1 MLGRLLVP
9 SMVAAIGLAAGDMA
23 DAVVIGQ
30 RMGATGLAAVSL
42 ALPVFMMINVLVHG
56 LGIGGSVR
64 YSKYMGEGKEEKAV
78 ENFNQI
84 LLAGLTVSAFLAAF
98 GNLFLAQVMALLGVK
113 KDAGMLYEVS
123 REYVRTIFT
132 GMPVLF
138 ISYILNYYLRN
149 DDNQKLASFG
159 FTVANLCDVA

>member
-113 KDAGMLYEVS
+113 KDAGDALRGQPGVCPHDFYRYAGSV
-123 REYVRTIFT
+123 
-132 GMPVLF
+132 
-138 ISYILNYYLRN
+138 YILHSELLPAKR
-149 DDNQKLASFG
+149 
-159 FTVANLCDVA
+159 